1 MKNKRLTE
9 EHRFLG
15 RVRVNDEWH
24 FAIIILQ
31 PDLELHIFLPM
42 FPSYEEIPK
51 IIEGQIEDW
60 NIKINNGF
68 VSVSFRYYDDFNS
81 LSEKINLGREEKI
94 VFQKNDYKKIWAEIT
109 LLPKICTFTKI
120 ESPTDTPDEW
130 GITFYP
136 AKNND
141 MLFHFFNN
149 YRNPQD
155 RLPNIFSINDGNLYF
170 SNKEQWT
177 IISIQK
183 RLKLLTSCVSFF
195 TGAPVSYELLV
206 GRYKK
211 EVLFIQFK
219 NESNPYAYVCPSRY
233 NSRIEIKENFLP
245 VFSSVL
251 IKKVEDI
258 FNDPNREK
266 ILKLLSYFKM
276 LYITLY
282 KEAKIALSFQLM
294 ESLANYKEMQLRN
307 SLKNNIIKNLCKK
320 FSEKM
325 CSTCNSLIQGEIK
338 SETDDFDKYI
348 GEALDAIRT
357 EESFVVNPNSI
368 KEIARKY
375 RNELF
380 HGNFF
385 EDMTE
390 IDNLVMTLPDGYR
403 KDLPLVLQAIV
414 TMIGV
419 NFILGIEFNQL
430 IALKSSNKTWF
441 YHC

>member
-1 MKNKRLTE
+1 MTNKRLIE

-15 RVRVNDEWH
+15 RVMVNDEWH
-24 FAIIILQ
+24 SAIIILQ
-31 PDLELHIFLPM
+31 PDLELHFFLPM

-51 IIEGQIEDW
+51 IIEGQLEDW
-60 NIKINNGF
+60 GIKINNGF
-68 VSVSFRYYDDFNS
+68 MYVSFRYDDFNS
-81 LSEKINLGREEKI
+81 LNEKINFGKTEEI

-120 ESPTDTPDEW
+120 GTPTDTPDEW

-136 AKNND
+136 EKNNN

-155 RLPNIFSINDGNLYF
+155 RLPNIFSINDRNLYF
-170 SNKEQWT
+170 GNNEQWS
-177 IISIQK
+177 IVSIQK
-183 RLKLLTSCVSFF
+183 RLKLLTSCLSFF
-195 TGAPVSYELLV
+195 TGVPVSYELLI

-211 EVLFIQFK
+211 DVLFIQFK
-219 NESNPYAYVCPSRY
+219 NESNPYAYVCPSQY
-233 NSRIEIKENFLP
+233 DSRIEIKENSLLA
-245 VFSSVL
+245 FSSVL
-251 IKKVEDI
+251 IKKVEEL

-266 ILKLLSYFKM
+266 ILTLLSYFKM
-276 LYITLY
+276 LYMTLY
-282 KEAKIALSFQLM
+282 KEEKIALSFQLM
-294 ESLANYKEMQLRN
+294 ESLANYKGIQLRN
-307 SLKNNIIKNLCKK
+307 SLKNDIIKNICKK
-320 FSEKM
+320 FSEEM
-325 CSTCNSLIQGEIK
+325 CSTCSSLIQGEIK
-338 SETDDFDKYI
+338 SEPNDFDKYI
-348 GEALDAIRT
+348 GKALDAIRT
-357 EESFVVNPNSI
+357 DESFVVNPNLI

-375 RNELF
+375 RNEIF

-390 IDNLVMTLPDGYR
+390 IDNLVMTLPDGYK

-430 IALKSSNKTWF
+430 IALKSEM
-441 YHC
+441 H